1 MARIVPATARPG
13 PSTVTPFTPALIVT
27 RSSPILAE
35 ISFTN
40 RPSAGPETSSMVSRC
55 LLRQCAAAVF
65 AQVLLLNQ
73 RLLGKEGPGHL
84 GGSLFVWVQKSA
96 WVNAS
101 TMRRWL
107 SLLRKALQPRVGA
120 RTVLVFVDAA
130 PPHLR
135 ASVWAHAKRCAVR
148 LLLTMIP
155 RSLTRLLQRQQMS
168 RCLLFL
174 KLC

>member
-1 MARIVPATARPG
+1 MVQCSRCKRACRSTGGRLESHAGRAERRDSAVWATGLSMCNP
-13 PSTVTPFTPALIVT
+13 VC
-27 RSSPILAE
+27 
-35 ISFTN
+35 
-40 RPSAGPETSSMVSRC
+40 SAGKCNIPGFS
-55 LLRQCAAAVF
+55 LLRQWAAAVF
-65 AQVLLLNQ
+65 APGFAAKS

-120 RTVLVFVDAA
+120 RTVLVFVEAA
-130 PPHLR
+130 PPHLH

-148 LLLTMIP
+148 LLLIP
-155 RSLTRLLQRQQMS
+155 RGLTRLLKRQS
-168 RCLLFL
+168 RCRAV
-174 KLC
+174 CSV